1 MKQIWNDIHGEVHPH
16 TALDF
21 LPKEQLRALQSQR
34 LKAITKLAYDNVE
47 LYRNRM
53 QQKGVSPDDIKSIDD
68 ISKLPFME
76 KTDLRDTYPDGLFAV
91 DKKDIVRVHASSGT
105 TGKPIVVAYT
115 DEDLKIWDSSII
127 RCLKM

>member
-1 MKQIWNDIHGEVHPH
+1 MKQIWNDIHGDVHPF

-21 LPKEQLRALQSQR
+21 LPRSEMRALQSQR
-34 LKAITKLAYDNVE
+34 LREIVRLAYDRVD

-53 QQKGVSPDDIKSIDD
+53 DEAGVRPEDIRGIDD
-68 ISKLPFME
+68 ISKLPFMQ

-91 DKKDIVRVHASSGT
+91 DMKDIVRLHASSGT

-115 DEDLKIWDSSII
+115 EEDLRVWDASII
-127 RCLKM
+127 R